1 MYRIIPILSFVASAA
16 WSGTQAAGPTVAF
29 APIAVAATPAAAMP
43 APPDSADNLW
53 KQAREALSDGD
64 YDRAASLFEAV
75 RKQFPRSSYIGDSYY
90 WQAFALS
97 RDGSQSRL
105 RRALDLLET
114 QTESYASA
122 GTVKSG
128 EARTLAVRLRGQL
141 ARSGDAESAATIA
154 TSANE
159 AARVSAKDARRA
171 AQAARTMT
179 STARA
184 GRGGRG
190 SDVPDGCMSEDEDE
204 RIEALNALLQMN
216 AAQAMPILEKVLARR
231 DKCSELLRRKA
242 VFLVSQKRSTDAADL
257 LLKVA
262 KGDPDAETREQAV
275 FWLSQVS
282 DDRAEVFLV
291 DLIKDSKDDELQR
304 RALFS
309 LSQRRSER
317 AQQAV
322 RDYATRADASP
333 DVRQQAVFWIG
344 QRRSEENAK
353 FLRDLFTRTTDGE
366 LREKILFSLSQM
378 KGFGNEQFVLQQSAN
393 TQLSLELRKQ
403 ALFWAAQSGAV
414 STATLGELYGKTS
427 DREMR
432 DQVIFTLS
440 QRGNKDPGAVDKLLE
455 IAKSEPDRELRKR
468 AIFWLGQSK
477 DPRAAQF
484 LQQIIEK

>member
-1 MYRIIPILSFVASAA
+1 MYRIIPILSFAAAAFVPGVQPARVAPS
-16 WSGTQAAGPTVAF
+16 P
-29 APIAVAATPAAAMP
+29 AATIAIAA
-43 APPDSADNLW
+43 PDSADALW
-53 KQAREALSDGD
+53 RQAREALSDGD
-64 YDRAASLFEAV
+64 YDRAATLFAAV
-75 RKQFPRSSYIGDSYY
+75 RDRYPRSAYIGDSYY
-90 WQAFALS
+90 WQAFAMS
-97 RDGSQSRL
+97 RDGGQARL
-105 RRALDLLET
+105 RRALGLLDM
-114 QTESYASA
+114 QAQKFASA

-128 EARTLAVRLRGQL
+128 EAGTLAVRLRGQL
-141 ARSGDAESAATIA
+141 ARTGDADAAAVIA
-154 TSANE
+154 ERATAAERVTGSRTARTGRSAN
-159 AARVSAKDARRA
+159 
-171 AQAARTMT
+171 
-179 STARA
+179 
-184 GRGGRG
+184 
-190 SDVPDGCMSEDEDE
+190 VPEGCQSEDEDE

-216 AAQAMPILEKVLARR
+216 AAQAMPILEQVLARR

-242 VFLVSQKRSTDAADL
+242 VFLVAQKRSADAADL

-262 KGDPDAETREQAV
+262 KGDPDDETREQAV

-282 DDRAEVFLV
+282 GDKAEDFLIQ
-291 DLIKDSKDDELQR
+291 LIKDSKDEELQR

-309 LSQRRSER
+309 LSQRKSDR
-317 AQQAV
+317 AQQAL

-333 DVRQQAVFWIG
+333 DVRQQAVFWLG

-353 FLRDLFTRTTDGE
+353 FLRDLFTKTTDGE

-414 STATLGELYGKTS
+414 STATLGELYGKNS

-432 DQVIFTLS
+432 EQVIFTLS

-455 IAKSEPDRELRKR
+455 IAKTEPDRELRKR

>member
-1 MYRIIPILSFVASAA
+1 MYRFIPILSFAAAAFVPGVLPTRVAPSL
-16 WSGTQAAGPTVAF
+16 
-29 APIAVAATPAAAMP
+29 APAVAIAA
-43 APPDSADNLW
+43 PDSADALW
-53 KQAREALSDGD
+53 RQAREALSDGD
-64 YDRAASLFEAV
+64 YDRAATLFASV
-75 RKQFPRSSYIGDSYY
+75 RDRYPRSAYIGDSYY
-90 WQAFALS
+90 WQAFAMS
-97 RDGSQSRL
+97 RDGGQARL
-105 RRALDLLET
+105 RRALGLLDM
-114 QTESYASA
+114 QAQKFASA

-128 EARTLAVRLRGQL
+128 EAGTLAVRLRGQL
-141 ARSGDAESAATIA
+141 ARSGDADAAAVIA
-154 TSANE
+154 ERAT
-159 AARVSAKDARRA
+159 AAERVTGSRS
-171 AQAARTMT
+171 ART
-179 STARA
+179 
-184 GRGGRG
+184 GRNAN
-190 SDVPDGCMSEDEDE
+190 VPEGCQSEDEDE

-242 VFLVSQKRSTDAADL
+242 VFLISQKRSADAADL

-282 DDRAEVFLV
+282 DEKAEAFLI
-291 DLIKDSKDDELQR
+291 DLVKDTKDAELQR

-309 LSQRRSER
+309 LAQRRSER

-344 QRRSEENAK
+344 QRRNEENAK
-353 FLRDLFTRTTDGE
+353 FLRDLFTRTTDSE

-414 STATLGELYGKTS
+414 STATLGELYGKNN

-432 DQVIFTLS
+432 EQVIFTLS

-455 IAKSEPDRELRKR
+455 IAKTEPDRELRKR

>member
-1 MYRIIPILSFVASAA
+1 
-16 WSGTQAAGPTVAF
+16 
-29 APIAVAATPAAAMP
+29 
-43 APPDSADNLW
+43 
-53 KQAREALSDGD
+53 
-64 YDRAASLFEAV
+64 
-75 RKQFPRSSYIGDSYY
+75 
-90 WQAFALS
+90 
-97 RDGSQSRL
+97 
-105 RRALDLLET
+105 
-114 QTESYASA
+114 
-122 GTVKSG
+122 
-128 EARTLAVRLRGQL
+128 
-141 ARSGDAESAATIA
+141 
-154 TSANE
+154 
-159 AARVSAKDARRA
+159 
-171 AQAARTMT
+171 
-179 STARA
+179 
-184 GRGGRG
+184 
-190 SDVPDGCMSEDEDE
+190 MSEDEDE

-242 VFLVSQKRSTDAADL
+242 VFLVAQKRSTDAADL

-282 DDRAEVFLV
+282 DAKAEDFLI
-291 DLIKDSKDDELQR
+291 DLIKDSKDEELQR

-309 LSQRRSER
+309 LSQRKSDR
-317 AQQAV
+317 AQQAL
-322 RDYATRADASP
+322 RDYATRADASAE
-333 DVRQQAVFWIG
+333 VRQQAVFWIG

-353 FLRDLFTRTTDGE
+353 FLRDLFTRTTDAE

-414 STATLGELYGKTS
+414 STATLGELYGKNS

-432 DQVIFTLS
+432 EQVIFTLS